1 MTRQEFLAKKVLCG
15 SAPQTLGRGNRAKLR
30 AGRVLSV
37 QAAACTATA
46 HHQSACGYSVD
57 GLYVPAQG
65 FAPRPYLAH
74 CADR

>member
-1 MTRQEFLAKKVLCG
+1 MTRQAFPAKKILGG
-15 SAPQTLGRGNRAKLR
+15 SALQAFRHGSCVKLR

-37 QAAACTATA
+37 QAAACPATA
-46 HHQSACGYSVD
+46 HHQSAFGYSVD

-65 FAPRPYLAH
+65 FAPRPLLAH